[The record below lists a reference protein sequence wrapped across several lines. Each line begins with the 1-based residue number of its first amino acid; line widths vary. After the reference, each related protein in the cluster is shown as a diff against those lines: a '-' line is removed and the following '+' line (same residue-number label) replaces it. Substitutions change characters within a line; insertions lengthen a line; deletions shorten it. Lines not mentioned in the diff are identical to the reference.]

1 MLYTLTLCALLAH
14 TLPLTTTLS
23 HVVICA
29 ARSRNLASRSL
40 ATFSAGDSLGGVLP
54 CVIFCG
60 SIGGGGARAF
70 GLEKRALG
78 IGWGVLEAEGFEWE
92 ARLMGGGLA

>member
-1 MLYTLTLCALLAH
+1 MLYTLNLCALSAH

-40 ATFSAGDSLGGVLP
+40 ATFSAGDSLGGWVP
-54 CVIFCG
+54 FCG
-60 SIGGGGARAF
+60 SIGGGGCRAF
-70 GLEKRALG
+70 GLDRAVG
-78 IGWGVLEAEGFEWE
+78 VDRGVLEE
-92 ARLMGGGLA
+92 ARLMGVGFA